1 METIKN
7 YLDNIFSTLPKSKE
21 IQNLKCDLLC
31 NMEDKYNELK
41 SEGKTENEAIGIVIS
56 EFGNIDELID
66 ELGINIPSDIN
77 PEIHN
82 EHIIEIEE
90 AHNYLDTIKHTSFL
104 VSIGVSLCIIG
115 ASILILLAQ
124 MFEDKVILKNI
135 SDEISASIII
145 APLLILVAIAVG
157 MFIYSGS
164 KTTKYKF
171 IENYDYI
178 TSSAAKHILQ
188 QEYENYKPKST
199 LATIIGVC
207 LCILSPLCIFFNMFI
222 SGANN
227 AYGVVFLLL
236 FITVAVFLFINFGS
250 YASAYKKLLQIN
262 DYSLDKRNANKTIG
276 TVAGFFW
283 PVIVATYLFI
293 SFSFDNW
300 DKSWI
305 IFPVAGILFGG
316 FSSLYTSL
324 KSNSIK

>member
-1 METIKN
+1 METIKV
-7 YLDNIFSTLPKSKE
+7 YLDNLFSTLPKSEE

-41 SEGKTENEAIGIVIS
+41 SEGKTENEAVGIVIS

-66 ELGINIPSDIN
+66 ELGIHTTSTVNS
-77 PEIHN
+77 EIHDK
-82 EHIIEIEE
+82 HIIEIEE

-115 ASILILLAQ
+115 AAILILLAQ
-124 MFEDKVILKNI
+124 MFEDRVILKNI
-135 SDEISASIII
+135 SDEISSSIII
-145 APLLILVAIAVG
+145 APLIILVAIAVG
-157 MFIYSGS
+157 IFIYSGS

-171 IENYDYI
+171 IENYDYV
-178 TSSAAKHILQ
+178 TSSSAKRILM

-222 SGANN
+222 SSSDN

-250 YASAYKKLLQIN
+250 YDSAYKKLLQID
-262 DYSLDKRNANKTIG
+262 DYSADKRNTNKTIG

-283 PVIVATYLFI
+283 PVIVASYLFI
-293 SFSFDNW
+293 SFSFDSW

-316 FSSLYTSL
+316 FASLYTSL
-324 KSNSIK
+324 KNNSMK